1 MKKIIAFLGPLSI
14 AAILTAATCQKT
26 RILDECLEKVLKSD
40 CVCYEIYKPVCG
52 CNGKTY
58 PNDCVARC
66 QNITKFKEGACLK

>member
-14 AAILTAATCQKT
+14 AVILVAATCKNAHSAS
-26 RILDECLEKVLKSD
+26 DCLEKAMKAD

-58 PNDCVARC
+58 ANDCVARC
-66 QNITKFKEGACLK
+66 QNITQFKEGACPK

>member
-14 AAILTAATCQKT
+14 AMLLTAAMCKT
-26 RILDECLEKVLKSD
+26 TNSVNDCLEKAMKTD

-58 PNDCVARC
+58 PNDCTARC
-66 QNITKFKEGACLK
+66 QNIIKFKEGACPK